1 MAPVKI
7 YRDILTPSCR
17 AVMLTAANV
26 GIEVESIPINPMEG
40 ETRTPEFLKM
50 NPCHTI
56 PTMDDNGL
64 YLSESRAILGYLVNR
79 YGKNDS
85 LYPQDPVPRAMVD
98 NYLYFDMGLWSK
110 TYDFF
115 APVAFKSEKLSF
127 ATKREK
133 SFDEGAKRAVEEG
146 LGHLEIFLTTGG
158 PWVAGDHMTIADF
171 TLIAT
176 VSSIMAIG
184 QFTTDK
190 HPKIQE
196 WMYRCKVEMKDYDEY
211 NGKPCEVFSQF
222 IGGKI
227 IQNLQ
232 Q

>member
-7 YRDILTPSCR
+7 YQATPSPPCR

-26 GIEVESIPINPMEG
+26 GVEVESIPTNPMEG
-40 ETRTPEFLKM
+40 ATRTPEFLKM
-50 NPCHTI
+50 NPSHTI

-64 YLSESRAILGYLVNR
+64 YLGESRAILGYLVNK
-79 YGKNDS
+79 YGKDDS
-85 LYPQDPVPRAMVD
+85 LYPKDPVRRAMVD
-98 NYLYFDMGLWSK
+98 NRLYFDMGLWSK
-110 TYDFF
+110 AFNFF
-115 APVAFKSEKLSF
+115 APVAFKG
-127 ATKREK
+127 EK
-133 SFDEGAKRAVEEG
+133 SLDEGAKGSVEEA
-146 LGHLEIFLTTGG
+146 LGNLETFLTTGG

-171 TLIAT
+171 SLIAT

-190 HPKIQE
+190 YPKIQE
-196 WMYRCKVEMKDYDEY
+196 WMDRCKAEMKDYDEY

-227 IQNLQ
+227 TQNLQ